1 MSFYKWFKSKSD
13 RELQEAVNND
23 ADKGL
28 NERKNKLVSL
38 YGVYLQEKMFKET
51 KNLVKA
57 TWVLVLVTA
66 ILAIANIIFIFA
78 KG

>member
-28 NERKNKLVSL
+28 NERKNKILLKVFRTPFFSLVFGLLS
-38 YGVYLQEKMFKET
+38 EKSAQR
-51 KNLVKA
+51 VDRRAKA
-57 TWVLVLVTA
+57 PFRA
-66 ILAIANIIFIFA
+66 
-78 KG
+78 